1 MSDSQYPPPNPSPQP
16 QHQQQYAPVP
26 LSPSDERMWG
36 MFGHLSA
43 IAASFLTLPFLGP
56 LIIFLV
62 FKDRSGF
69 VRGHSAEALNMT
81 ISLIVYELVLGV
93 VLTILTVIT
102 LGIGSF
108 LFFLMGVPAL
118 VALIFAIIAGV
129 TANQGRVYRYPLI
142 IRLVR

>member
-1 MSDSQYPPPNPSPQP
+1 M
-16 QHQQQYAPVP
+16 P

-43 IAASFLTLPFLGP
+43 IAASFVTLPFLGP
-56 LIIFLV
+56 LVVFLV
-62 FKDRSGF
+62 FKDRSPF

-81 ISLIVYELVLGV
+81 ISLVLYEIVLSV
-93 VLTILTVIT
+93 VLAVLTLVT
-102 LGIGSF
+102 FGLGSP
-108 LFFLMGVPAL
+108 LFALLGVPAL
-118 VALIFAIIAGV
+118 VALVLAVVAAV

>member
-1 MSDSQYPPPNPSPQP
+1 VSQPPYP
-16 QHQQQYAPVP
+16 HQQYSPAPM
-26 LSPSDERMWG
+26 SPSDERMWG

-56 LIIFLV
+56 LIVFLV

-81 ISLIVYELVLGV
+81 ISLIIYEIALSIVLGIITV
-93 VLTILTVIT
+93 VT

-108 LFFLMGVPAL
+108 LFFLLGVPAL
-118 VALIFAIIAGV
+118 VALVFTILAAV
-129 TANQGRVYRYPLI
+129 AANQGRVYRYPLI
-142 IRLVR
+142 IRMVR

>member
-1 MSDSQYPPPNPSPQP
+1 MSDSQYPPPHQPQP
-16 QHQQQYAPVP
+16 HQPYSPAP
-26 LSPSDERMWG
+26 LSPADERMWG

-43 IAASFLTLPFLGP
+43 VAASFLSLPFLGP
-56 LIIFLV
+56 LIVFLV

-81 ISLIVYELVLGV
+81 ISLIAYEIVLGV
-93 VLTILTVIT
+93 VLTILTVVT

-118 VALIFAIIAGV
+118 VALIFTIIAAV

-142 IRLVR
+142 FRLVR

>member
-1 MSDSQYPPPNPSPQP
+1 MSEPQYPPPPY
-16 QHQQQYAPVP
+16 HPVP
-26 LSPSDERMWG
+26 MSPADERMWA

-43 IAASFLTLPFLGP
+43 IASAFVALPFLGP

-81 ISLIVYELVLGV
+81 ISLLVYEIVLSV
-93 VLTILTVIT
+93 VCTLISIVT
-102 LGIGSF
+102 LGF
-108 LFFLMGVPAL
+108 NAGVFALTGIPAL
-118 VALIFAIIAGV
+118 VALVFTVIAAV
-129 TANQGRVYRYPLI
+129 SANSGKVYRYPLV